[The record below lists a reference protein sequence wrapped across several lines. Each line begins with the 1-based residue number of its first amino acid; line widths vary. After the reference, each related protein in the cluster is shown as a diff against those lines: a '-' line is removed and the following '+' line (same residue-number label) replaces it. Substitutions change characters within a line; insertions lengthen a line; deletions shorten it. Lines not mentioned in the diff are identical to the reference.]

1 MGEVCPFLGSF
12 PPAQRGPAVLLRLF
26 LLFTLV
32 PLVELAL
39 LFWISQHTGWLFTL
53 GLVIVTGVVGASLAR
68 HEGLRCW
75 LEVQRQ
81 LAEGKLPAEPLL
93 DALMIL
99 VAGAVLITP
108 GVLTDLAGFALLV
121 PPIRAQVRR
130 YLTARFRA
138 HVVVNPMHGSAEPPS
153 AARIGCFRPSCQV
166 SMYPCLQRGSRRMST
181 SVSIG

>member
-1 MGEVCPFLGSF
+1 
-12 PPAQRGPAVLLRLF
+12 VLLRLF

-39 LFWISQHTGWLFTL
+39 LLWIAQHTGWLFTL

-75 LEVQRQ
+75 LEVHRQ
-81 LAEGKLPAEPLL
+81 LTEGKLPAEPLL

-108 GVLTDLAGFALLV
+108 GVLTDLVGFALLV
-121 PPIRAQVRR
+121 PPIRRQVRR
-130 YLTARFRA
+130 YLSARFRA
-138 HVVVNPMHGSAEPPS
+138 HLVVHPVQGFAAPPAQDDDVIDVEYRS
-153 AARIGCFRPSCQV
+153 GDE
-166 SMYPCLQRGSRRMST
+166 GE
-181 SVSIG
+181 